1 MKSLLFAIG
10 ALLAIPAALA
20 QGAYPNRSITMVVGF
35 APGGGTDIVARIIA
49 KTLGENLGQSVI
61 VENRAG
67 AGGNIATDYV
77 AHAEADGYTLLLGSV
92 GSLTVAPHILPKLPY
107 RPLQDFAPVT
117 MAVVFPN
124 VLVVN
129 PALPVKTLA
138 DYVKLAKDKPGTI
151 TQASSGIGGAGHLA
165 GELLKIR
172 AGIDAIHVA
181 YKGGGPGMLAV
192 LSGEVNAY
200 FATPVSA
207 GTQIKSAKVRAL
219 ATTGKQRDRL
229 LPDVPTVA
237 ESGYPGYEATN
248 WYAYVVPV
256 KTPKNVVE
264 RLNQALVKTLKDPAV
279 VDMLHKQ
286 GLDPSPGT
294 AAELAAFMQSEYD
307 TWGKVVKQAGIKA
320 E

>member
-207 GTQIKSAKVRAL
+207 GTQIKSGKVRAL
-219 ATTGKQRDRL
+219 ATTGKQRDLL

-256 KTPKNVVE
+256 KTPKKVVE